1 MSFRVPRLAPRRG
14 RPALVRPLAGRL
26 LALAVLIT
34 LGSLGGPGMAR
45 RAAAET
51 PLTISVSILP
61 LADFTRQV
69 GGDAVAVHVLV
80 PPGADVHA
88 YDLRP
93 SQMKTLQ
100 DSRLLILNGL
110 GLEPFAGKLRALM
123 ERRRIPVLEAG
134 AGLTPLAEAEEEN
147 AEDHGDEDGHG
158 HGGVD
163 PHVWL
168 DPQLAILQVARIRD
182 ALSALA
188 PARAEGFKRRA
199 TAYMQALRTLDG
211 QYRAALRDAPVR
223 RFISYH
229 GGYGHLA
236 ARYGLEQIP
245 VLQGDSLGGP
255 SAARVAEIIALA
267 RREGLRTIFAE
278 PQFSRRAVTALAQ
291 EAGLRVSTLDALGTT
306 PDTTYIAMMTRNLEH
321 LREALFP

>member
-1 MSFRVPRLAPRRG
+1 MLPRRI
-14 RPALVRPLAGRL
+14 AAAL
-26 LALAVLIT
+26 LALPLAVL
-34 LGSLGGPGMAR
+34 LGLGAAPP
-45 RAAAET
+45 AAAEA

-69 GGDAVAVHVLV
+69 GGDAVEVHVLV

-93 SQMKTLQ
+93 SQMQTLQ
-100 DSRLLILNGL
+100 RSRLLILNGL
-110 GLEPFAGKLRALM
+110 GLEPFGGKLRALLA
-123 ERRRIPVLEAG
+123 RRRIPVLEVGTGLAPG
-134 AGLTPLAEAEEEN
+134 ADPEPAHEEES
-147 AEDHGDEDGHG
+147 EGEHEHGHGDEDGHGHG

-188 PARAEGFKRRA
+188 PAQADAFTRRA
-199 TAYMQALRTLDG
+199 ANYMQALLALDG
-211 QYRAALRDAPVR
+211 QYRAALRGAPVR
-223 RFISYH
+223 RFIAYH

-255 SAARVAEIIALA
+255 SVARVAQIIALA
-267 RREGLRTIFAE
+267 RREGLGTIFAE
-278 PQFSRRAVTALAQ
+278 PQFSRRAVTTLAR

-306 PDTTYIAMMTRNLEH
+306 PDSTYIAMMTRNLEH
-321 LREALFP
+321 LREALFPPSARQ

>member
-1 MSFRVPRLAPRRG
+1 
-14 RPALVRPLAGRL
+14 
-26 LALAVLIT
+26 
-34 LGSLGGPGMAR
+34 
-45 RAAAET
+45 
-51 PLTISVSILP
+51 
-61 LADFTRQV
+61 
-69 GGDAVAVHVLV
+69 
-80 PPGADVHA
+80 
-88 YDLRP
+88 
-93 SQMKTLQ
+93 
-100 DSRLLILNGL
+100 
-110 GLEPFAGKLRALM
+110 M

-134 AGLTPLAEAEEEN
+134 AGLAPMPATEDDHEDEAG
-147 AEDHGDEDGHG
+147 HGDEDGHGDGHG

-182 ALSALA
+182 ALSALD
-188 PARAEGFKRRA
+188 PARAEAFTRRA
-199 TAYMQALRTLDG
+199 TDYMHALQALDA
-211 QYRAALRDAPVR
+211 QYRNALRDAPVR
-223 RFISYH
+223 RFIAYH

-255 SAARVAEIIALA
+255 SAARVAEIITLA
-267 RREGLRTIFAE
+267 RREGLGTIFAE

-306 PDTTYIAMMTRNLEH
+306 PDSTYIAMMTRNLEQ

>member
-1 MSFRVPRLAPRRG
+1 MMMRRCGPVRGHG
-14 RPALVRPLAGRL
+14 RGVRSCPTAAAL
-26 LALAVLIT
+26 LAVWFV
-34 LGSLGGPGMAR
+34 LGSLGSLGVAQ

-100 DSRLLILNGL
+100 RCRLLILNGL

-134 AGLTPLAEAEEEN
+134 AGLALGAEAGE
-147 AEDHGDEDGHG
+147 AHGDEEAHG
-158 HGGVD
+158 HGGMD

-168 DPQLAILQVARIRD
+168 DPQLAILQVARIRA

-188 PARAEGFKRRA
+188 PARADAFSRRA
-199 TAYMQALRTLDG
+199 SAYMAALQTLDG
-211 QYRAALRDAPVR
+211 RYREALHGAPVR
-223 RFISYH
+223 RFITYH

-255 SAARVAEIIALA
+255 SAARVAEIISLA
-267 RREGLRTIFAE
+267 RREGLGTIFAE

-306 PDTTYIAMMTRNLEH
+306 PDSTYIAMMTRNLEH
-321 LREALFP
+321 LRGALFPSSDRQ